1 MENRG
6 GRREARIPRTPVEML
21 AVRWFGRIP
30 TCLHVFL
37 LIESGGVS
45 QQDRGPCAESS
56 SGPEDRLARRD
67 LRLSHLWLDRYY
79 FPLETTN
86 GLSPVLLPNHSSQ
99 HATGTS
105 YVINKGVGGAV

>member
-1 MENRG
+1 M
-6 GRREARIPRTPVEML
+6 
-21 AVRWFGRIP
+21 
-30 TCLHVFL
+30 FL

-56 SGPEDRLARRD
+56 SGPEDR